1 MKSAI
6 FLGKLHIYFLE
17 LTFIELDEVR
27 ELLSLILKNNLR
39 IMRTNH
45 KIDMID
51 QLLKPKRARLTFAIT
66 PANKPLN
73 KYEQFSHNFWSIC
86 EILMQI
92 ISPFCH

>member
-1 MKSAI
+1 
-6 FLGKLHIYFLE
+6 
-17 LTFIELDEVR
+17 
-27 ELLSLILKNNLR
+27 
-39 IMRTNH
+39 
-45 KIDMID
+45 MID

-73 KYEQFSHNFWSIC
+73 TYEQFSHKFGSIC